1 MEFKDKSYNRELLL
15 LNFKINNVPNSKCPT
30 IKISFEVKNI
40 GTDNAYTIFYPSCKI
55 MIFNDITIDTLLY
68 PRRSSWYTKSE
79 HEPETGELG
88 LTGSANLVPGT
99 SLKFEKIICLAPHVL
114 SSINEK
120 LEQYPVT
127 ERKIDLYAEIIL
139 PTVQFGKDSQG
150 LDILEYKGGILH
162 KFEIRDEIE
171 GNEWLRWLR
180 SWRYNI
186 GLISVPDHVA
196 QEINKLMRSMGF
208 LKEWEVISALLR
220 DVNKDYK
227 LSLLRGNAEQPTLKN
242 KVHEL
247 LDNSKKRIY
256 AAVQSIDTEILNDVL
271 EALKR
276 GVDVRIVIWEPDKG
290 WFGRKRNSKVMALKK
305 LKDKIEIRVNTDI
318 HCRMLLADGEVLIGS
333 MDLDKQGLS
342 VHDNLAIYTNDSTIV
357 KRTEEEFYKIYDDSQ
372 DLQGWLNSK
381 NLKLQ

>member
-15 LNFKINNVPNSKCPT
+15 LNFKITNISRSKYPSV
-30 IKISFEVKNI
+30 KMSFEVKNI
-40 GTDNAYTIFYPSCKI
+40 GKDNAHTIFYPSCKI

-79 HEPETGELG
+79 HEPETGKLG
-88 LTGSANLVPGT
+88 LTGSANLFPGT
-99 SLKFEKIICLAPHVL
+99 SLKFEKIMCLAPHIL

-120 LEQYPVT
+120 LEQYPAT
-127 ERKIDLYAEIIL
+127 ERNVDLYIEIII
-139 PTVQFGKDSQG
+139 PTVQFGKDSEG

-162 KFEIRDEIE
+162 KFEFQDKIE
-171 GNEWLRWLR
+171 GNEWLRWLK

-186 GLISVPDHVA
+186 GLISVPDNVA

-227 LSLLRGNAEQPTLKN
+227 LSLLRGNAEQSVLKN

-247 LDNSKKRIY
+247 LKNSKKRIY
-256 AAVQSIDTEILNDVL
+256 AAVQVIDTEIVEDIIGA
-271 EALKR
+271 EKR
-276 GVDVRIVIWEPDKG
+276 GVDIKIVIWEPNKK
-290 WFGRKRNSKVMALKK
+290 WFEYRRDSKAMALKK
-305 LKDKIEIRVNTDI
+305 LKDKADIRINTDI
-318 HCRMLLADGEVLIGS
+318 HCRMLLVDDEVLIGS

-342 VHDNLAIYTNDSTIV
+342 VHDNLAIYTSDSAIV
-357 KRTEEEFYKIYDDSQ
+357 KRTEEEFYKMYDDSQ

-381 NLKLQ
+381 NIKL